1 MKFKSLPVFAL
12 LMLGGCSLIPDY
24 QQPASPVQAQW
35 PAGQAYEGQEDQRGV
50 AAALPQTKE
59 FFKDPA
65 LVRLLGV
72 ALDNNR
78 DLRIAAKNVES
89 YRALYRIQRAERFPT
104 LDGDASGNR
113 TRLPDDLSSTGDSRI
128 DSQYQVGLVT
138 AYELDLFGRIQSL
151 SSQALEKYLATEEA
165 QRSVQ
170 IALISDV
177 ATTYFLWRTDQAL
190 LELTDATLTS
200 YVESLAMIDSSAAA
214 GTSSELDVRQARTLV
229 NQAQAQQA
237 LYTRRIAQ
245 DVNALQL
252 LLGSK
257 IPSDLPHG
265 SPLAMSA
272 LSKVPAGLPADLL
285 LNRPDI
291 RAAEHQLLAANANI
305 GAARATFFPRIS
317 LTASVGSASS
327 DLDGLF
333 NGGSD
338 NWSFAPQISVPI
350 FNAGKLR
357 ANLDYAEIQ
366 KDVNVA
372 TYEKSI
378 QTAFREVADGLA
390 ARGTFGKQLSAQRE
404 LVDNYKS
411 YFDLAQQ
418 RYDQGIDS
426 YLTVLDAQRELFAS
440 QQKLLNDQL
449 DQINSEVQL
458 YKALGGGWHMS
469 QN

>member
-1 MKFKSLPVFAL
+1 MKFKSLLVFAL
-12 LMLGGCSLIPDY
+12 LMLSGCSLIPDY
-24 QQPASPVQAQW
+24 QQPVSPVEAQW
-35 PAGQAYEGQEDQRGV
+35 PTGQAYDWQGDQRST
-50 AAALPQTKE
+50 AAALPQAKE

-65 LVRLLGV
+65 LVRFLDV
-72 ALDNNR
+72 ALENNR

-113 TRLPDDLSSTGDSRI
+113 TRLPDDLSPSGDSRI
-128 DSQYQVGLVT
+128 DSQYKVGLVT
-138 AYELDLFGRIQSL
+138 AYELDLFNRIQSL
-151 SSQALEKYLATEEA
+151 SNQALEKYLATEEA
-165 QRSVQ
+165 QRSIQ
-170 IALISDV
+170 IALIGDV

-190 LELTDATLTS
+190 LDLTNATLTS
-200 YVESLAMIDSSAAA
+200 YVESLAMIESSAAA

-252 LLGSK
+252 LLGGK
-257 IPSDLPHG
+257 IPTGLPNS

-272 LSKVPAGLPADLL
+272 ISKVPAGLPADLL

-305 GAARATFFPRIS
+305 GAARAAFFPRIS

-338 NWSFAPQISVPI
+338 SWSFAPQISVPI

-366 KDVNVA
+366 KDVSVA

-390 ARGTFGKQLSAQRE
+390 ARGTYGKQLSAQRE

-411 YFDLAQQ
+411 YFVLAQQ
-418 RYDQGIDS
+418 RYDLGVDS

-449 DQINSEVQL
+449 DQINSEVQF
-458 YKALGGGWHMS
+458 YKALGGGWNVS

>member
-1 MKFKSLPVFAL
+1 MKFKSLPLFAL

-24 QQPASPVQAQW
+24 QQPASPAQAQW
-35 PAGQAYEGQEDQRGV
+35 PAGQAYEGQEDQRGA
-50 AAALPQTKE
+50 AAALPQIKE

-65 LVRLLGV
+65 LVRLLGA

-151 SSQALEKYLATEEA
+151 SSQALEKYMATEEA

-190 LELTDATLTS
+190 LELTAATLTS
-200 YVESLAMIDSSAAA
+200 YVESLAMIESSAAA

-305 GAARATFFPRIS
+305 GAARAAFFPRIS

-338 NWSFAPQISVPI
+338 SWSFAPQISVPI

>member
-35 PAGQAYEGQEDQRGV
+35 PAGQAYEGQEVQRGA

-65 LVRLLGV
+65 LVRLLGA

-257 IPSDLPHG
+257 IPSDLPHS

-305 GAARATFFPRIS
+305 GAARAAFFPRIS

-418 RYDQGIDS
+418 RYNQGIDS

-458 YKALGGGWHMS
+458 YKALGGGWNMS

>member
-12 LMLGGCSLIPDY
+12 LMLSGCSLIPDY
-24 QQPASPVQAQW
+24 QQPVTPVQAQW
-35 PAGQAYEGQEDQRGV
+35 PTGQAYNGQGDQRGIATV
-50 AAALPQTKE
+50 LPQAKE

-65 LVRLLGV
+65 LIRLLDV
-72 ALDNNR
+72 ALENNR

-89 YRALYRIQRAERFPT
+89 YRALYRIQRAERFPIV
-104 LDGDASGNR
+104 DGEISGNR
-113 TRLPDDLSSTGDSRI
+113 TRLPDGLSPTGDSRI

-138 AYELDLFGRIQSL
+138 AYELDLFDRIRSL
-151 SSQALEKYLATEEA
+151 SIQALEKYLATEEA

-190 LELTDATLTS
+190 LDLTDATLTS
-200 YVESLAMIDSSAAA
+200 YVESLAMIESSAAA

-252 LLGSK
+252 LLGGK
-257 IPSDLPHG
+257 IPTDLPNS
-265 SPLAMSA
+265 SPLAISA
-272 LSKVPAGLPADLL
+272 ISKVPAGLPADLL

-305 GAARATFFPRIS
+305 GAARAAFFPRLS

-338 NWSFAPQISVPI
+338 SWSFAPQISVPI

-357 ANLDYAEIQ
+357 ANIDYAEIQ
-366 KDVNVA
+366 KDVGVA

-378 QTAFREVADGLA
+378 QTAFREVVDGLA
-390 ARGTFGKQLSAQRE
+390 ARGTYGKQLSAQSE

-411 YFDLAQQ
+411 YFGLAQQ

-458 YKALGGGWHMS
+458 YKALGGGWNVS

>member
-12 LMLGGCSLIPDY
+12 LMLSGCSLMPDY
-24 QQPASPVQAQW
+24 QQPAAPVQAQW
-35 PAGQAYEGQEDQRGV
+35 PTGEAYGGQGDQRSI
-50 AAALPQTKE
+50 AAALPEAKN

-65 LVRLLGV
+65 LVRLLNA
-72 ALDNNR
+72 ALENNR

-104 LDGDASGNR
+104 LDGEASGNR
-113 TRLPDDLSSTGDSRI
+113 TRLPDDLSPTGDSRI

-138 AYELDLFGRIQSL
+138 AYELDLFGRIRSL

-170 IALISDV
+170 IALIGDV

-190 LELTDATLTS
+190 LELTEATLTS
-200 YVESLAMIDSSAAA
+200 YVESLAMIESSAAA

-252 LLGSK
+252 LLGCK
-257 IPSDLPHG
+257 IPTDLPQNL
-265 SPLAMSA
+265 PLAMSA
-272 LSKVPAGLPADLL
+272 IGKVPAGLPADLL

-291 RAAEHQLLAANANI
+291 RSAEHQLIAANANI
-305 GAARATFFPRIS
+305 GAARAAFFPRIS
-317 LTASVGSASS
+317 LTASAGSASS

-333 NGGSD
+333 NGGSES
-338 NWSFAPQISVPI
+338 WSFAPQISVPI

-366 KDVNVA
+366 KDVGVA

-390 ARGTFGKQLSAQRE
+390 ARGTYGKQLRAQNE

-411 YFDLAQQ
+411 YFGLAQQ

-458 YKALGGGWHMS
+458 YKALGGGWSVS

>member
-35 PAGQAYEGQEDQRGV
+35 PAGQAYEGQEVQRG
-50 AAALPQTKE
+50 APAALPQTKE

-65 LVRLLGV
+65 LVRLLGA

-200 YVESLAMIDSSAAA
+200 YVESLAMIESSAAA

-237 LYTRRIAQ
+237 LHTRRIAQ

-257 IPSDLPHG
+257 IPSDLPHS

-305 GAARATFFPRIS
+305 GAARAAFFPRIS

-338 NWSFAPQISVPI
+338 SWSFAPQISVPI

-366 KDVNVA
+366 KDMNVA

-418 RYDQGIDS
+418 RYDQGVDS

-458 YKALGGGWHMS
+458 YKALGGGWNMS

>member
-1 MKFKSLPVFAL
+1 MTFKSLPVFAL

-24 QQPASPVQAQW
+24 QQPVLPVEAQW
-35 PAGQAYEGQEDQRGV
+35 PTGQAYGGQRNQLST
-50 AAALPQTKE
+50 AAALPQAKK

-65 LVRLLGV
+65 LVRLLEV

-89 YRALYRIQRAERFPT
+89 YRALYRIQRSERFPT
-104 LDGDASGNR
+104 LDGDTSGNR
-113 TRLPDDLSSTGDSRI
+113 TRLPDDLSPTGDSRI

-151 SSQALEKYLATEEA
+151 SNQALEKYLATEEA

-170 IALISDV
+170 IALIGDV

-190 LELTDATLTS
+190 LDLTNATLTS
-200 YVESLAMIDSSAAA
+200 YVESLAMIEASTAV
-214 GTSSELDVRQARTLV
+214 GTSSELHVRQARTLV
-229 NQAQAQQA
+229 NQAQAQHA

-245 DVNALQL
+245 DMNALQL
-252 LLGSK
+252 LLGGK
-257 IPSDLPHG
+257 IPTVLPNS

-272 LSKVPAGLPADLL
+272 IGRVPAGLPADLL

-305 GAARATFFPRIS
+305 GAARAAFFPRIS
-317 LTASVGSASS
+317 LTASAGSASS

-333 NGGSD
+333 NSGSD
-338 NWSFAPQISVPI
+338 SWSFAPQISVPI

-366 KDVNVA
+366 KDVSVA

-390 ARGTFGKQLSAQRE
+390 ARGTYGKQLRAQSE

-411 YFDLAQQ
+411 YFGLAQQ

-440 QQKLLNDQL
+440 QQKLLNDQF
-449 DQINSEVQL
+449 DQIDSEVKL
-458 YKALGGGWHMS
+458 YKALGGGWSVS

>member
-35 PAGQAYEGQEDQRGV
+35 PAGQAYEGQEVQRGA

-65 LVRLLGV
+65 LVRLLGA

-200 YVESLAMIDSSAAA
+200 YVESLAMIESSAAA

-229 NQAQAQQA
+229 NQGQAQQA

-257 IPSDLPHG
+257 IPSDLPHS

-305 GAARATFFPRIS
+305 GAARAAFFPRIS

-338 NWSFAPQISVPI
+338 SWSFAPQISVPI

-366 KDVNVA
+366 KDMNVA

-418 RYDQGIDS
+418 RYDQGVDS

-458 YKALGGGWHMS
+458 YKALGGGWNMS

>member
-1 MKFKSLPVFAL
+1 MKFKSLPMFAL
-12 LMLGGCSLIPDY
+12 LMLSGCSLIPDY
-24 QQPASPVQAQW
+24 EQPAAPVPVQW
-35 PAGQAYEGQEDQRGV
+35 PTGEAYGEQGNQRSIN
-50 AAALPQTKE
+50 AALPEAKE

-65 LVRLLGV
+65 LGRLLDA
-72 ALDNNR
+72 ALENNR

-104 LDGDASGNR
+104 LDGQATGNR
-113 TRLPDDLSSTGDSRI
+113 TRLPDDLSPTGDSRI

-138 AYELDLFGRIQSL
+138 AYELDLFGRIRSL
-151 SSQALEKYLATEEA
+151 SNQALEKYLATEEA

-170 IALISDV
+170 IALIGDV

-190 LELTDATLTS
+190 LELTEATLTS
-200 YVESLAMIDSSAAA
+200 YVESLAMIESSASA

-245 DVNALQL
+245 DVNALEL

-257 IPSDLPHG
+257 IPTDLPKN
-265 SPLAMSA
+265 SPLAMSS
-272 LSKVPAGLPADLL
+272 LGKVPAGLPADLL

-291 RAAEHQLLAANANI
+291 RSAEHQLMAANANI
-305 GAARATFFPRIS
+305 GAARAAFFPRIS
-317 LTASVGSASS
+317 LTASAGSASS

-333 NGGSD
+333 NSGSD
-338 NWSFAPQISVPI
+338 SWSFAPQISVPI

-357 ANLDYAEIQ
+357 ANLDYAELQ
-366 KDVNVA
+366 KDVGVA

-390 ARGTFGKQLSAQRE
+390 ARGTYGKQLSAQSE
-404 LVDNYKS
+404 LVDNYKA
-411 YFDLAQQ
+411 YFSLAQQ
-418 RYDQGIDS
+418 RYDQGVDS
-426 YLTVLDAQRELFAS
+426 YLTVLDAQRELFSS

-458 YKALGGGWHMS
+458 YKALGGGWSVS

>member
-1 MKFKSLPVFAL
+1 MMFKSLPMFAL
-12 LMLGGCSLIPDY
+12 LMLSGCSLIPDY
-24 QQPASPVQAQW
+24 EQPAAPVQAQW
-35 PAGQAYEGQEDQRGV
+35 PTGEAYGGQGDQRSIG
-50 AAALPQTKE
+50 AALPEAKE

-65 LVRLLGV
+65 LSRLLDA
-72 ALDNNR
+72 ALENNR

-104 LDGDASGNR
+104 LDGQASGNR
-113 TRLPDDLSSTGDSRI
+113 TRLPDDLSPTGDSRI

-138 AYELDLFGRIQSL
+138 AYEVDLFGRIRSL
-151 SSQALEKYLATEEA
+151 SNQALEIYLATEEA

-170 IALISDV
+170 IALIGDV

-190 LELTDATLTS
+190 LELTEATLTS
-200 YVESLAMIDSSAAA
+200 YVESLAMIESSASA

-245 DVNALQL
+245 DVNALEL

-257 IPSDLPHG
+257 IPTDLPKN
-265 SPLAMSA
+265 SPLAMSS
-272 LSKVPAGLPADLL
+272 LGKVPAGLPADLL

-291 RAAEHQLLAANANI
+291 RSAEHQLMAANANI
-305 GAARATFFPRIS
+305 GAARAAFFPRIS
-317 LTASVGSASS
+317 LTASAGSASS

-333 NGGSD
+333 NSGSD
-338 NWSFAPQISVPI
+338 SWSFAPQISVPI

-357 ANLDYAEIQ
+357 ANLDYAELQ
-366 KDVNVA
+366 KDVGVA

-390 ARGTFGKQLSAQRE
+390 SRGTYGKQLSAQSE
-404 LVDNYKS
+404 LVDNYKA
-411 YFDLAQQ
+411 YFNLAQQ
-418 RYDQGIDS
+418 RYDQGVDS
-426 YLTVLDAQRELFAS
+426 YLTVLDAQRELFSS

-458 YKALGGGWHMS
+458 YKALGGGWSVS